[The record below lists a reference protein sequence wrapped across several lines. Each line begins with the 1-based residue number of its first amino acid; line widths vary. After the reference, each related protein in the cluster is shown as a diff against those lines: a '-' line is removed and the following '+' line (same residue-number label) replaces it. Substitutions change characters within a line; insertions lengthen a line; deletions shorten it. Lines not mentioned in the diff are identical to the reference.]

1 MRSSSSPRGLLVA
14 LLSVLAGCTSYD
26 VAVRRPAP
34 PAPSPPGTARVC
46 VIRPHEVAQLVPAV
60 VRDNGRLVGMTK
72 GPSYFCYLA
81 APGLHRIVSTYGDD
95 VDAKLGTGEEADA
108 TLLAEPAAQY
118 FLHHDVRKIM
128 TLSVGWV
135 SAGEAAKMMGE
146 SDYVELVAVPE
157 GEKLPARGEIVP
169 AVPR

>member
-1 MRSSSSPRGLLVA
+1 MPSSPRSVLLGLL
-14 LLSVLAGCTSYD
+14 LLLAGCTSYD
-26 VAVRRPAP
+26 VAVRNPAP

-72 GPSYFCYLA
+72 GPSYFCYLV

-95 VDAKLGTGEEADA
+95 VDAKLGTDEEADA
-108 TLLAEPAAQY
+108 TLIAEPAAQY
-118 FLHHDVRKIM
+118 FLHQDVRKIM

-135 SAGEAAKMMGE
+135 SAAEAAKMMGG
-146 SDYVELVAVPE
+146 SDYVELVAVPD
-157 GEKLPARGEIVP
+157 GEVMPARGEVVP
-169 AVPR
+169 AARR